1 MVPPNAMRV
10 LGFLLAFLLTLAV
23 ATLWP
28 GAFFIGKHEGDAL
41 HLLEII
47 FRMEAAERPHLDFM
61 TPIGVMAFAP
71 IVAFLEAGL
80 PAGQAIFAAQITVGC
95 VLLPAVWWVGVSRLS
110 GPWPYIF
117 GAIVLTLA
125 VALVHGQSQR
135 SASIS
140 MHYNRWAWAVA
151 FVAIAV
157 SVLPAKFRQSV
168 LWDGG
173 VVGLALCA
181 LALTKMTYFVAF
193 GPVVLLGAAML
204 GSWRVLAVACVFGVC
219 VATGVT
225 GVYGVAFWGAY
236 AGDLLSVAR
245 SDLRSYPSE
254 PFVAVIA
261 APAFIGASL
270 IAVASVIVLR
280 QGQRAIAG
288 LLLLLLLP
296 GFFYVTFQN
305 FGNDPQWLML
315 LAVLLVAQQP
325 AQGVRNARGW
335 SMAQA
340 TLLLAVAALA
350 MSSASF
356 FNMLYSP
363 FRHAATDV
371 SVFTRMLPREARH
384 TDLMVMTTRAWNID
398 ATQPMTG
405 RGAGIG
411 PALWPV
417 PAKEDRPA
425 PGSFNA
431 EVLTG
436 CDLKG
441 GMVGWLQLVADD
453 LRAAGYAGA
462 SVYVADLFSGI
473 WLFGD
478 FARLPGGAPWYYGG
492 LSGFEGARYVVVPV
506 CAVSQA
512 VRKKITAQIDAT
524 GIVMTQVRRTPFY
537 TLFEKPQA
545 P

>member
-1 MVPPNAMRV
+1 MGV
-10 LGFLLAFLLTLAV
+10 LGFLSVFLLTLSI

-193 GPVVLLGAAML
+193 GPVVLLGAGML
-204 GSWRVLAVACVFGVC
+204 GSWRVVAVVCVFGIC

-245 SDLRSYPSE
+245 SDLRSYPGE

-280 QGQRAIAG
+280 QGQRAVEG

-315 LAVLLVAQQP
+315 LGVLLAAQRP
-325 AQGVRNARGW
+325 AQGVYNARGW

-371 SVFTRMLPREARH
+371 SVFTRMLPRDARH

-398 ATQPMTG
+398 VTQPMTG
-405 RGAGIG
+405 IGA
-411 PALWPV
+411 ALWPV
-417 PAKEDRPA
+417 PAKADRPA
-425 PGSFNA
+425 PGFFNG

-462 SVYVADLFSGI
+462 PVYVADLFSGI
-473 WLFGD
+473 WLFGP

-492 LSGFEGARYVVVPV
+492 LSGFAGARYVVVPV

-524 GIVMTQVRRTPFY
+524 GVAMTQVRRTPFY